1 MSNESSSKT
10 TKNER
15 RAAAREQARLAR
27 EAEKKREKRN
37 RLFIQGGVV
46 LGVVAVLAIVGLVLT
61 QSLKPAGPG
70 PMNMA
75 SGGAIFTEDLK
86 VIPGDRLEDP
96 AAQRIAPEVD
106 RESVPLDVSV
116 YVDYMCPACGNFE
129 QQNGTMLENYVG
141 SGDITLR
148 VYPINFLDGQ
158 SLGTKY
164 STRAANAFACVVDE
178 QPDFAFALNTRLLSA
193 EVQPAE
199 GTTGLDDKQLLEEA
213 VAAGAEPTTQLQN
226 CIRDRSFAGF
236 IDGNNQWA
244 MTDLV
249 GIAEGEQLVASTDN
263 QGNPVAFQEAD
274 GPQRLVSTPLILVN
288 GKQWNGARDG
298 SLESYIL
305 KVKGEIEQAMA
316 GNGSETEA
324 EDSAAKEESE

>member
-1 MSNESSSKT
+1 MSNESSSRP

-15 RAAAREQARLAR
+15 RSEAREQARAAR

-75 SGGAIFTEDLK
+75 SGGAIFTKDLK
-86 VIPGDRLEDP
+86 VVPGDRLEDP
-96 AAQRIAPEVD
+96 AAPRIAPEVNRD
-106 RESVPLDVSV
+106 EVPLDVSV

-129 QQNGTMLENYVG
+129 QENGTMLENYVG

-164 STRAANAFACVVDE
+164 STRAANLFACVVE
-178 QPDFAFALNTRLLSA
+178 QQPDYAFALNNRLLSA
-193 EVQPAE
+193 DVQPAE
-199 GTTGLDDKQLLEEA
+199 GSTGLDDKQLMQEA
-213 VAAGAEPTTQLQN
+213 VAVGAKPTSKLQS
-226 CIRDRSFAGF
+226 CVRDRTYATF
-236 IDGNNQWA
+236 ITENNTWA
-244 MTDLV
+244 MSDLV
-249 GIAEGEQLVASTDN
+249 GLAEGEQLIETIDN
-263 QGNPVAFQEAD
+263 QGNPLTFQDAD
-274 GPQRLVSTPLILVN
+274 KPQRLVSTPLVVVN
-288 GKQWNGARDG
+288 GKQWNGIRDG

-305 KVKGEIEQAMA
+305 KVKGEIEQAKA
-316 GNGSETEA
+316 GADAAADAEA
-324 EDSAAKEESE
+324 DSAAKG